1 MVEVDSLMV
10 FLLLSA
16 LMTRIGDRRVRFGPI
31 EAIHHGISHRRST
44 YSGGLNNGGR

>member
-1 MVEVDSLMV
+1 MVEVDSLMM

-16 LMTRIGDRRVRFGPI
+16 LMTRIGDRCVRLGPI
-31 EAIHHGISHRRST
+31 EVIHHGISHRLST